1 MLYLRICFDKTDG
14 SALRDEL
21 RKQHREYIGS
31 HVARARNGVKVV
43 QGGPM
48 CPGDDISRNL
58 GSFLVVEADSLE
70 SAMRFHNEDPFTRAE
85 LFDRASVVR
94 WDRHIGNDGQ
104 IEYAP

>member
-1 MLYLRICFDKTDG
+1 MLYLRICVDKTDG
-14 SALRDEL
+14 SALRNDL

-31 HVARARNGVKVV
+31 HVEQACSGVKVV

-48 CPGDDISRNL
+48 CHGDDVTQNL

-85 LFDRASVVR
+85 LFDRADVVR
-94 WDRHIGNDGQ
+94 WDRHIGNEGQ
-104 IEYAP
+104 TEYVP